1 MVHRSYRY
9 AGVVKWH
16 HCCFPSSQRGFD
28 SRHPLVTG
36 ATLKFVNLSKHYGS
50 TIAVRDLSGEI
61 RPGVVT
67 GMLGPNGAG
76 KSTALRCLLGLATP
90 TSGEALINN
99 LPYGRL
105 DDPGR
110 AIGTVLENRGFHPG
124 LTGIQNLRVLA
135 AAIDVDDDRVHEVLA
150 LVDLADAGER
160 RVKGYSMGMRQ
171 RLSLAAGLLS
181 DPHTLVLDEP
191 ANGLDPHAI
200 VWLRGL
206 LKGFAAEGRTVLV
219 SSHQLAEMQHT
230 VEDVFIM
237 DHGNLRA
244 QGSIQDVCAGRTL
257 EEAFMALTESS
268 RS

>member
-1 MVHRSYRY
+1 M
-9 AGVVKWH
+9 KWH

-28 SRHPLVTG
+28 SRHPLVNG
-36 ATLKFVNLSKHYGS
+36 ATLRYEHLTKEYGK
-50 TIAVRDLSGEI
+50 TVAVRDLSGEI
-61 RPGVVT
+61 QPGVVT

-90 TSGEALINN
+90 TSGAALINDK
-99 LPYGRL
+99 PYAQL
-105 DDPGR
+105 STPGR
-110 AIGTVLENRGFHPG
+110 DVGTVLENRGFHPG

-135 AAIDVDDDRVHEVLA
+135 AAIGVDDSRIPEVLQ
-150 LVDLADAGER
+150 LVELSDAGDR
-160 RVKGYSMGMRQ
+160 RTKGYSMGMRQ
-171 RLSLAAGLLS
+171 RLSLAAGLLA
-181 DPHTLVLDEP
+181 DPATLVLDEP

-230 VEDVFIM
+230 VDDVFIM
-237 DHGNLRA
+237 DHGVLCA
-244 QGSIQDVCAGRTL
+244 AGSMQDVCGSRTL
-257 EEAFMALTESS
+257 EETFMALTEPR

>member
-1 MVHRSYRY
+1 MTGTTLTY
-9 AGVVKWH
+9 A
-16 HCCFPSSQRGFD
+16 
-28 SRHPLVTG
+28 
-36 ATLKFVNLSKHYGS
+36 NLSKRYGN
-50 TIAVRDLSGEI
+50 TVAVRDLTGEI

-90 TSGEALINN
+90 TAGSALIDGMAYAQ
-99 LPYGRL
+99 LEA
-105 DDPGR
+105 PGKI
-110 AIGTVLENRGFHPG
+110 IGTVLENRGFQPG

-135 AAIDVDDDRVHEVLA
+135 AAIDVEDSRVSSVLK
-150 LVDLADAGER
+150 LVDLEDAGDR

-230 VEDVFIM
+230 VDDVFIM
-237 DHGNLRA
+237 DHGVLRA
-244 QGSIQDVCAGRTL
+244 QGSMQEVCAGRTL
-257 EEAFMALTESS
+257 EEAFMALTESI